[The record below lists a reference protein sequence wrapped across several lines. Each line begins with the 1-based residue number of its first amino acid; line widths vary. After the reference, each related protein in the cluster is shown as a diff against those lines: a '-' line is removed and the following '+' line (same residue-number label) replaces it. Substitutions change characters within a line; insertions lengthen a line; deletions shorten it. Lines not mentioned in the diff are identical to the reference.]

1 MNKYS
6 GPEMRFPEDVWKI
19 VMSFLDVSKD
29 PLLDRIFNIFL
40 YRKMFKRSF
49 QEEPRFKYV
58 CYFGY
63 LYQLRNVES
72 ICDEKICEYSS
83 RHASSLNTLFIE
95 AYEEIKEYSI
105 YNNIDLFVKEKQ
117 EQIQKRFPLG
127 CLATDFSIERFID
140 MTNFHPMLI
149 NGREF
154 HIGQVHAD
162 IPYSWKTIIEKYSIL
177 SPIYFTKDHQ
187 DYVITLEDDNGDIF
201 WENELLTGGRRG
213 GGIHFI
219 PKILHK
225 IVHWIGARGVK
236 YNTSKHLIDPF
247 TLNDFRTKLKLLI

>member
-1 MNKYS
+1 MSMTKYS
-6 GPEMRFPEDVWKI
+6 GPEMRFAEDVWKI
-19 VMSFLDVSKD
+19 VMSFLDVRKD
-29 PLLDRIFNIFL
+29 PLFDRIFNIFL

-63 LYQLRNVES
+63 LYQLRNVQS
-72 ICDEKICEYSS
+72 ICDEKICEYRS
-83 RHASSLNTLFIE
+83 RHASSLTTLFIE

-117 EQIQKRFPLG
+117 EQIQKRFPSA
-127 CLATDFSIERFID
+127 CLAGDFSVERFID

-154 HIGQVHAD
+154 HIGQVRAD
-162 IPYSWKTIIEKYSIL
+162 VPCSWKTMIEKRSIL

-201 WENELLTGGRRG
+201 QSSDKIDR
-213 GGIHFI
+213 GIHFI
-219 PKILHK
+219 PKILHEF
-225 IVHWIGARGVK
+225 VHWIGARGVK

-247 TLNDFRTKLKLLI
+247 TLDDFRTKLKLLI